1 MFCHHRMTKR
11 RLSLEE
17 SPLEEGTS
25 SVSCSFLELLAWE
38 PFIVRNMSFSTHVS
52 LAQNTQYPVR
62 YLTSYMMNSK
72 LSKNIIQSPSWKCM
86 NLKIYIISFA
96 RFSKFLDS
104 YSGQLHLLGT
114 RSCFQLPA
122 QKHDSWGCSLSCLP
136 PSFSPLN
143 PVSLQLLLQLLDPF
157 YNLSPWESCL

>member
-62 YLTSYMMNSK
+62 YFTSYMMNSK

-114 RSCFQLPA
+114 RSCFQLP
-122 QKHDSWGCSLSCLP
+122 GFLGLFPFLSA
-136 PSFSPLN
+136 SFLFS
-143 PVSLQLLLQLLDPF
+143 SEKKGEKSFQLLLQLLDPF
-157 YNLSPWESCL
+157 YNVSPWESCL